1 MRSLVSP
8 VPELFRD
15 VAKERIA
22 GRISKIALDEK
33 ADNITLDHI
42 MKGYIIATPKRDH
55 KFMKKKLDDMEI
67 DYSPYE
73 DLFQYADD
81 EKQKFSI
88 FEQTEKIS
96 SRSPFSSYRVVRTST
111 MENSSPMTVASM
123 ISKGVSLKYG
133 NMYISA
139 PVDIMTGGMMIFAMV
154 RGRFAAFCLTKTAAM
169 PMNTAMMD
177 AAANSMLSMVMI
189 RTPGSRRRTAAAI

>member
-1 MRSLVSP
+1 MNDIFMWLIALWTFIMLGLMIIGGYFMFRKFLKRMPKEDGYSELDWQDHYIDRALPMWHAESKELLNELVSP

-22 GRISKIALDEK
+22 GRISKIALDEGAK
-33 ADNITLDHI
+33 TITLDHI

-55 KFMKKKLDDMEI
+55 KFMKKKLNELKI
-67 DYSPYE
+67 DYTPYE

-96 SRSPFSSYRVVRTST
+96 SRS
-111 MENSSPMTVASM
+111 E
-123 ISKGVSLKYG
+123 
-133 NMYISA
+133 
-139 PVDIMTGGMMIFAMV
+139 
-154 RGRFAAFCLTKTAAM
+154 
-169 PMNTAMMD
+169 
-177 AAANSMLSMVMI
+177 
-189 RTPGSRRRTAAAI
+189 

>member
-1 MRSLVSP
+1 MNDIFIWLIVLWTFMMLGLMIIGGYFMFRKFLKKLPREDGYSELDWQDHYIQQALPLWDEESKALLNELVSP

-22 GRISKIALDEK
+22 GRISKIALDEE
-33 ADNITLDHI
+33 AREITLDHI

-55 KFMKKKLDDMEI
+55 KFMKKKLNELEI
-67 DYSPYE
+67 DYTPYE

-96 SRSPFSSYRVVRTST
+96 SRS
-111 MENSSPMTVASM
+111 E
-123 ISKGVSLKYG
+123 
-133 NMYISA
+133 
-139 PVDIMTGGMMIFAMV
+139 
-154 RGRFAAFCLTKTAAM
+154 
-169 PMNTAMMD
+169 
-177 AAANSMLSMVMI
+177 
-189 RTPGSRRRTAAAI
+189 